1 MAPPR
6 SAAVDSSAVRDNVVD
21 PCVDSCDD
29 PAVDPIVGRAYSR
42 THPTEGTREATSGP
56 RRPQRTRAAG
66 TILRMQDHAATG
78 PGFGPWRSGTAV
90 TSFRP
95 FPDAAAEAS
104 VTERLVAMADA
115 HPERTAL
122 SSPAGS
128 WTYAKLIAEVRSGAG
143 ALIDRVGE
151 AAVPVGV
158 LATHDGPL
166 VIAILSVIAAGHIV
180 VVLDPLAPLAQH
192 EHVLAECRPALVLHD
207 EAHTAFAAELAAASG
222 IPVAGLGELL
232 AAEPADSRRTLPAR
246 ASHDPMMLAF
256 TSGTSGAPKGG
267 IITHG
272 VLMNLVRGAT
282 NALGITAA
290 DRMPMLFPTSLA
302 VAAYPLFLPLLNGGT
317 LATLDVRSVGLAPVA
332 DFLETERIT
341 LAYLAPT
348 VVRFLVDALAGR
360 TFPDLRMVALG
371 GELVDAEVVGLTR
384 ELFGPELLANGYG
397 TTETGVITLYVID
410 PDEST
415 AGAMQA
421 GAVPAGYAVPDVELF
436 ILDDH
441 GEPVG
446 PGDSGEIAVS
456 SPYVFA
462 GYWGHPELNRRVLA
476 PDPGGRPR
484 WRLYRTGD
492 FGSIDDHGA
501 LVVSGRLDTKVKI
514 RGRFVVLGD
523 VEARLH
529 ELEGIASAAVVAL
542 ERDGVNE
549 LVAYVVAVPDSER
562 TGAEHRE
569 ILLGTEE
576 AYRVPSRWVFL
587 DELPRLPNGKTDRR
601 ALPDPDVVGGTDH
614 SSTSEHGSDA
624 ADHDRIRGALLRI
637 WESLLPVGSMTVD
650 EDFFHLGGDSLLAAQ
665 MLVQAEIEL
674 GVTVPMGEIVHARTI
689 RSLAEVIVRIEAA
702 TTHRSTVS
710 CVQRGNEAT
719 RPRLWFVHDLQG
731 SAFRIRHLAEA
742 LGADQPVWS
751 FESPLLR
758 GEPNPYSS
766 LETFVARYLTDLRA
780 AQPEG
785 PYWLAGYS
793 FGGICA
799 YEMARQLRRDGAEVA
814 FVGVVDVGPG
824 YRGPGWHGSRSPLRP
839 WFGVAKPPAAG
850 SSPLAVLRRY
860 REMYAASPSGTARHL
875 MIRTGLS
882 RWIDPLRFRADLRAH
897 GRVRPEWRLWYSW
910 EEHWKLAAKAWDR
923 ARTYAGTIDLFW
935 ADESAAS
942 DATMGWAPLVG
953 NVRIHRFAGDHQGVL
968 EPSGVTHLAPVLRRA
983 LDDRVEDRS

>member
-1 MAPPR
+1 MVH
-6 SAAVDSSAVRDNVVD
+6 S
-21 PCVDSCDD
+21 
-29 PAVDPIVGRAYSR
+29 
-42 THPTEGTREATSGP
+42 T
-56 RRPQRTRAAG
+56 AG
-66 TILRMQDHAATG
+66 
-78 PGFGPWRSGTAV
+78 
-90 TSFRP
+90 
-95 FPDAAAEAS
+95 E
-104 VTERLVAMADA
+104 
-115 HPERTAL
+115 
-122 SSPAGS
+122 
-128 WTYAKLIAEVRSGAG
+128 
-143 ALIDRVGE
+143 LIDRLGE
-151 AAVPVGV
+151 SAVPVGV

-166 VIAILSVIAAGHIV
+166 VIAILAVIAAGHIV

-207 EAHTAFAAELAAASG
+207 DAHAEFAAELAAASG
-222 IPVAGLGELL
+222 VPVAPL
-232 AAEPADSRRTLPAR
+232 AAVLGAGRADSDRSLPTR

-360 TFPDLRMVALG
+360 SFPDLRMVALG

-410 PDEST
+410 PDEQ
-415 AGAMQA
+415 ARDAVLDGGAVPDGGAASA

-441 GEPVG
+441 GEPVA
-446 PGDSGEIAVS
+446 PGASGEIAVS
-456 SPYVFA
+456 SPHVFA

-492 FGSIDDHGA
+492 FGSIDEHGA

-549 LVAYVVAVPDSER
+549 LVAYVVATPGSQR
-562 TGAEHRE
+562 TGGEHRE
-569 ILLGTEE
+569 VLLGTEE
-576 AYRVPSRWVFL
+576 AYRVPARWVFL

-601 ALPDPDVVGGTDH
+601 ALPDPDVVGGADH
-614 SSTSEHGSDA
+614 TSTTEHGSDA
-624 ADHDRIRGALLRI
+624 SEHDRIRGTLQRI

-710 CVQRGNEAT
+710 CVQRGNGST

-742 LGADQPVWS
+742 IGADQPVWS

-758 GEPNPYSS
+758 GEPNPFGS

-839 WFGVAKPPAAG
+839 WFGVAKPPPAG
-850 SSPLAVLRRY
+850 SSPLATLRHY

-875 MIRTGLS
+875 MIRTGVS
-882 RWIDPLRFRADLRAH
+882 RWIDPIRFRADLRAH

-923 ARTYAGTIDLFW
+923 SRTFAGTIDLFW
-935 ADESAAS
+935 ADESAAA

-953 NVRIHRFAGDHQGVL
+953 DVRIHRFAGDHQGVL
-968 EPSGVTHLAPVLRRA
+968 EPAGAGFLAPALRRA
-983 LDDRVEDRS
+983 LDDRVGDRA